1 VGPVG
6 SVART
11 GEQCGQ
17 RVATHQLSRFVTLR
31 APRSPRP
38 SREHLSHVVCGPIRT
53 RHDGGVVKGAVQR
66 GGDAMARGVGSVLPD
81 SHCTDCRRWSALIR
95 VAIACYASISY
106 SVCVCCVLACLH
118 ACIMCVCVCVCVRV
132 VNTPTSPHPC
142 QAEGGKDCSHHR
154 ALWLPF
160 WLVLF
165 AFSALFLTYTPLARS
180 GTQKSAGNG
189 GWCVCAF
196 SFFVSDV
203 YVTACSCR
211 DAHLPSGEV
220 EGLL

>member
-81 SHCTDCRRWSALIR
+81 SHCMDCRRWSALIR
-95 VAIACYASISY
+95 LAIARMASLSC
-106 SVCVCCVLACLH
+106 SACCVHILCSLHNEYLSPTLLCCRMFGRSPQQGGLVWRSQGLLCPFICMFSCACVVHGQCRCTPPLA
-118 ACIMCVCVCVCVRV
+118 V
-132 VNTPTSPHPC
+132 
-142 QAEGGKDCSHHR
+142 D
-154 ALWLPF
+154 
-160 WLVLF
+160 
-165 AFSALFLTYTPLARS
+165 LARS
-180 GTQKSAGNG
+180 S
-189 GWCVCAF
+189 CLV
-196 SFFVSDV
+196 FFLSEISH
-203 YVTACSCR
+203 A
-211 DAHLPSGEV
+211 L
-220 EGLL
+220 